1 MHLVQTRAHITHC
14 EVGMEFRVR
23 ISIDATLYPEDLI
36 SLPSNFNFR
45 TFDAYT
51 GGKKIACPLMFT
63 SPGHSEN
70 CASDGVCY
78 SGVITIGAERIDAFI
93 AFI

>member
-1 MHLVQTRAHITHC
+1 VQTCAQIAQIPHC

-23 ISIDATLYPEDLI
+23 FSIDATLYPEDLI

-51 GGKKIACPLMFT
+51 GKKRLP
-63 SPGHSEN
+63 
-70 CASDGVCY
+70 SDVHFPW
-78 SGVITIGAERIDAFI
+78 AFREMCQ
-93 AFI
+93 

>member
-1 MHLVQTRAHITHC
+1 
-14 EVGMEFRVR
+14 MEFRVR
-23 ISIDATLYPEDLI
+23 ISIDAILYPEDLI

-51 GGKKIACPLMFT
+51 GEKIAYSLMFT

-70 CASDGVCY
+70 CASDGVRY
-78 SGVITIGAERIDAFI
+78 SGVITIGAERMGAFI
-93 AFI
+93 AVI